1 MFSKKALLSLFLLV
15 SLLLP
20 SYAALGSEK
29 LKVFVTIPPQKYFV
43 ERIGKERVQVQTLIP
58 AGSDVH
64 TYEPR
69 PNQMKALQQSKL
81 YFSIGDLS
89 AFEESQLPK
98 IAKLNPNLK
107 IIDTSLGIK
116 RLETT
121 EPLMIIGKTEEH
133 EDDHGHGDPHIWTSP
148 KLAVLQIDAILKGL
162 TQADPEGKAFYKKNR
177 DALVGEI
184 KELDKELRERF
195 KPHKGSA
202 FLVFHP
208 AWGYLAKEYGLRQVA
223 IEMDGKEPKPMELAK
238 VMQLAKKE
246 KIKFIFVSPQRSS
259 ASAETIA
266 KEIGGTV
273 VIADP
278 LAENWLENLR
288 SVGKSIAKALR

>member
-1 MFSKKALLSLFLLV
+1 MRIKRSLLVLFLLAT
-15 SLLLP
+15 LLLP
-20 SYAALGSEK
+20 SCAAFGAEK
-29 LKVFVTIPPQKYFV
+29 LKVFVTIPPQKYFA
-43 ERIGKERVQVQTLIP
+43 ERIGKERVQVETLIP

-81 YFSIGDLS
+81 YFSIGELS

-98 IAKLNPNLK
+98 IAKLNPNLR
-107 IIDTSLGIK
+107 IIDTSRGIK
-116 RLETT
+116 RIETK
-121 EPLMIIGKTEEH
+121 EPLIVIGKEEH
-133 EDDHGHGDPHIWTSP
+133 DDHDDHGGDPHIWTSP
-148 KLAVLQIDAILKGL
+148 KLAILQIDAILNGL
-162 TQADPEGKAFYKKNR
+162 TEADPKGKTIYRKNR
-177 DALVGEI
+177 DALVREI
-184 KELDKELRERF
+184 KELDRELSERF
-195 KPHKGSA
+195 KPHQGSA

-208 AWGYLAKEYGLRQVA
+208 AWGYLAKDYGLRQVA

-238 VMQLAKKE
+238 VIQLAKKE

-259 ASAETIA
+259 ASAQTIA

-273 VIADP
+273 IIADP

-288 SVGKSIAKALR
+288 SVGKSIAKTLK

>member
-1 MFSKKALLSLFLLV
+1 MRTKRSLFV
-15 SLLLP
+15 LLLLISLILP
-20 SYAALGSEK
+20 SGVALGAEK
-29 LKVFVTIPPQKYFV
+29 LKIFVTIPPQKYFA
-43 ERIGKERVQVQTLIP
+43 EHIGKERVQVETLIP

-81 YFSIGDLS
+81 YFSIGELS

-107 IIDTSLGIK
+107 IIDTSLGIRRIDSK
-116 RLETT
+116 
-121 EPLMIIGKTEEH
+121 KAN
-133 EDDHGHGDPHIWTSP
+133 DHGGDPHIWTSP
-148 KLAVLQIDAILKGL
+148 KLAILQINAILNGL
-162 TQADPEGKAFYKKNR
+162 TEADPKGKAIYRKNR
-177 DALVGEI
+177 DALVSEI
-184 KELDKELRERF
+184 KELDRELREQF
-195 KPHKGSA
+195 KPHAGSA

-208 AWGYLAKEYGLRQVA
+208 AWGYLAKDYDLHQVA
-223 IEMDGKEPKPMELAK
+223 VEMDGKEPKPMELAK
-238 VMQLAKKE
+238 VIQLAKKE

-259 ASAETIA
+259 ASAQTIA

-288 SVGKSIAKALR
+288 SVGRSIAKTLK